1 MKRQKSEN
9 RSSQRIQHI
18 FGAQKRY
25 IWRTEPCRQNHPTW
39 ETGKNKTG
47 FPLSP
52 LNIFFFSPLKRWYKD
67 RIGRDGWGEW
77 TADAY
82 RQMNHEQIFW
92 RLNHPF
98 RTSKTNAGRRVDGS
112 LLLHPW
118 QFVCT
123 CKIRNME
130 QKKRSGLHLFTH
142 YRAEQ
147 MLLLLW
153 LEKTVLAPTCAISSL
168 LILTITVRRTRW
180 SVGRRVLRVVTQ
192 AYQGDEETRLTEPR
206 HYWPSNPLID
216 FKRGA
221 HL

>member
-1 MKRQKSEN
+1 MLRNGTFE
-9 RSSQRIQHI
+9 
-18 FGAQKRY
+18 
-25 IWRTEPCRQNHPTW
+25 EQNSVDGTTRH
-39 ETGKNKTG
+39 GKLGKTKLDSL
-47 FPLSP
+47 LSP
-52 LNIFFFSPLKRWYKD
+52 LNIFFFSPLKLWYKD
-67 RIGRDGWGEW
+67 RTGRDGG
-77 TADAY
+77 ANGL
-82 RQMNHEQIFW
+82 RMQLNHEQIFW

-98 RTSKTNAGRRVDGS
+98 RTSKSNAGGRVDGS